1 MCFMSQLKDLVP
13 GCSFLVDDIEHIV
26 TPEDFTD
33 EHQMIARTTEEFL
46 DKEILPKMEHLENQ
60 EIEYTVDL
68 LKQAGEL
75 GLLSADIPEA
85 YGGLALDAVSSALI
99 TEKLSVAGGFSVSH
113 SGHVGIGSLPIIYFG
128 NEDQKKKYLPKLAT
142 GELLAAY
149 ALTEPASG
157 SDALG
162 ARATAKL
169 NDAGTHYILNG
180 EKQFITNAGFADVFI
195 VYAKIDGKHF
205 SAFIVERDFP
215 GVSTGPEEKKMGL
228 KSSSTRTLILEDAEV
243 PVDNLLG
250 EKGRGHIIAFNILNV
265 GRSKLAISSVGAT
278 KRALELATT
287 YTNEREQFNQPLSRF
302 TLTQNKLATIAT
314 ELYAHES
321 AVYRTVGLYDQRIGS
336 LSIEQLKDGREVA
349 NAIAA
354 YQVECSINKYTCTE
368 LLDRSVDEALQ
379 LHGGYGF
386 VQEYEIERMYRD
398 SRVNRIFEGTNEI
411 NRILVPRQL
420 LKLAAS
426 GQLSLFANI
435 EQSQKELLSPYQVK
449 DEHVLAKEKVVLNKA
464 KHLFLYVI
472 HHLNEN
478 YQEKLEFEQELL
490 VNLAD
495 IVAHIYN
502 MESAILR
509 TEKAI
514 QATGKEKSALKRLYT
529 EVYVQETIEKIVT
542 DAKHSLLATEENN
555 SQQDI
560 RAALDE
566 FIRQVTINIIPKKRE
581 IARKVIEEEKYVV

>member
-1 MCFMSQLKDLVP
+1 MSQLKDLVP